1 MLTQIKNYALCA
13 ALFGLAAGNGAFA
26 QLSTINSAAIHPRE
40 FNDVPGS
47 ILTVVSNYPALVS
60 FQDVNVSAATG
71 FANRHVWRFS
81 ADAGVTPYHFNNNEF
96 FTATMTLTLTADPIS
111 PRKEAGF
118 LLDTIG
124 GQGQFIVNSDGHEV
138 VVFGGPFPFYAF
150 PATFHSGDT
159 VVLGLTYF
167 LNSSGKR
174 AIIYYANGLQSP
186 PLEFSNL
193 EQGIIDGSTLGG
205 YFQIVNSPSNPTN
218 SGIAVYQNIKIGG
231 PDRDFDGVPDDV
243 DNCPDTPAGA
253 IVNAHGCS
261 IEQLVPCAG
270 PATGGTWRNHGAY
283 VSAVAH
289 AANAFLAQ
297 GLISEQERAVIV
309 SQAAQS
315 DCGFKK
321 PRPARAAPSPKA
333 IPSVL
338 APADSLMLEQE

>member
-1 MLTQIKNYALCA
+1 MLTQIRNYALCA
-13 ALFGLAAGNGAFA
+13 ALFGLAAGNGALA

-47 ILTVVSNYPALVS
+47 LLTVVSNYPALIS
-60 FQDVNVSAATG
+60 FQDKNVSAATG

-81 ADAGVTPYHFNNNEF
+81 ADAGVTPYPFNNNEF
-96 FTATMTLTLTADPIS
+96 FTATMTVTLTADPIA

-124 GQGQFIVNSDGHEV
+124 GQGQFVVNTDGHEV
-138 VVFGGPFPFYAF
+138 VAFGGPFPFYAF

-159 VVLGLTYF
+159 VVLGITYF

-205 YFQIVNSPSNPTN
+205 YFQIVNDPVNTTN
-218 SGIAVYQNIKIGG
+218 SGIAVYQNIKIGD
-231 PDRDFDGVPDDV
+231 PDRDFDGVPDAV
-243 DNCPDTPAGA
+243 DNCPDTPSGA

-289 AANAFLAQ
+289 AADAFLAQ
-297 GLISEQERAVIV
+297 GLISQMEKDLIV

-321 PRPARAAPSPKA
+321 PRPSRVAPSPQA
-333 IPSVL
+333 TPRVL
-338 APADSLMLEQE
+338 APAEALMLEQ